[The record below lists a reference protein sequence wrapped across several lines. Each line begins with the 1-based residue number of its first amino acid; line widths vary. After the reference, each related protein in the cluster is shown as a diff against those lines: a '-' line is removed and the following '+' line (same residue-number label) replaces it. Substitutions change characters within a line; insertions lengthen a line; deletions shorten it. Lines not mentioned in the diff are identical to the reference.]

1 MRWKYET
8 KKSQLPQFYTHS
20 LPMDDHV
27 DVQTVPKQIAGISG
41 IISSEEAEIETR
53 YILNTQTS
61 SL

>member
-1 MRWKYET
+1 MNKQLMRWKYDT

-27 DVQTVPKQIAGISG
+27 VLKQIAG

-53 YILNTQTS
+53 YIILNTQTS